1 MIKESIKF
9 IRVREVHVP
18 TRANAGDA
26 GIDFY
31 IPTDLKLKDLLS
43 CNAKSGVSIDYRGN
57 IKRVLP
63 DKVSVIDDSDKDQIK
78 SFIIGPH
85 TTLVIPSGIRAI
97 IEPLDS
103 ELHLD
108 DKSGKASGL
117 NIHLYGGVID
127 SGYIGEIH
135 FVIEN
140 TTINQVEINA
150 GDKICQAIHRPIYLD
165 VPEEIT
171 LEEFRVLAEA
181 KKQQSGRGD
190 AGMGSGKETL

>member
-1 MIKESIKF
+1 MKESIKF

-31 IPTDLKLKDLLS
+31 IPTNLSLKHLLP
-43 CNAKSGVSIDYRGN
+43 CNAASRVSINYSGN
-57 IKRVLP
+57 TKQVLH
-63 DKVSVIDDSDKDQIK
+63 DKVSVIDDPGKDQIK
-78 SFIIGPH
+78 SFILGPH
-85 TTLVIPSGIRAI
+85 TTLVIPSGIQAI

-117 NIHLYGGVID
+117 NIHIYGGVID
-127 SGYIGEIH
+127 SGYVGEIH

-140 TTINQVEINA
+140 TTSHQVEIKA
-150 GDKICQAIHRPIYLD
+150 GDKVCQAIHRPIYLD
-165 VPEEIT
+165 IPEEIT
-171 LEEFRVLAEA
+171 PEEFKVLSEA

>member
-1 MIKESIKF
+1 MKESIKF

-31 IPTDLKLKDLLS
+31 IPTNLSLKHLLP
-43 CNAKSGVSIDYRGN
+43 CNATSRVNINYMGN
-57 IKRVLP
+57 TKQVLH
-63 DKVSVIDDSDKDQIK
+63 DKVSVIDDPGKDQIK
-78 SFIIGPH
+78 SFILGPH
-85 TTLVIPSGIRAI
+85 TTIVIPSGIRAI

-127 SGYIGEIH
+127 SGYVGEIH

-171 LEEFRVLAEA
+171 LEKFRVLAEA

>member
-1 MIKESIKF
+1 MKESIKF

-31 IPTDLKLKDLLS
+31 IPTNLNLKDLLP
-43 CNAKSGVSIDYRGN
+43 CNANSRFSIDYRGN
-57 IKRVLP
+57 IKQVP
-63 DKVSVIDDSDKDQIK
+63 NDKVSVIDDSDKDQIK

-103 ELHLD
+103 ELHFD

-117 NIHLYGGVID
+117 NIHIYGGVID
-127 SGYIGEIH
+127 SGYTGEMH

-140 TTINQVEINA
+140 TTSHQVEIKA

-165 VPEEIT
+165 TPEEIT
-171 LEEFRVLAEA
+171 LEKFRVLAEA

>member
-1 MIKESIKF
+1 MKESIKF

-31 IPTDLKLKDLLS
+31 IPTNLSLKHLLP
-43 CNAKSGVSIDYRGN
+43 CNAASRVIINYMGN
-57 IKRVLP
+57 TKQVLH
-63 DKVSVIDDSDKDQIK
+63 DKVSVIDDPGKDQIK

-85 TTLVIPSGIRAI
+85 TTLVIPSGIQAI

-103 ELHLD
+103 ELHFD

-117 NIHLYGGVID
+117 NIHVYGGVID
-127 SGYIGEIH
+127 SGYTGEMH

-140 TTINQVEINA
+140 TTSHQVEIKA

-165 VPEEIT
+165 IPEEIIP
-171 LEEFRVLAEA
+171 EEFKVLAEA

>member
-1 MIKESIKF
+1 MEASIKF

-31 IPTDLKLKDLLS
+31 VPTDLTLQHLLL
-43 CNAKSGVSIDYRGN
+43 CNSKSKVGINYMGN
-57 IKRVLP
+57 DKPILH
-63 DKVSVIDDSDKDQIK
+63 DKVSLIDDPGKNQIK
-78 SFIIGPH
+78 AFILGPH
-85 TTLVIPSGIRAI
+85 TTLVIPSGIKAI
-97 IEPLDS
+97 IEPLAS
-103 ELHLD
+103 ELHFD

-117 NIHLYGGVID
+117 NIHVYGGVID
-127 SGYIGEIH
+127 SGYTGEMH

-140 TTINQVEINA
+140 TTSHQVEIQA
-150 GDKICQAIHRPIYLD
+150 GDKICQAIHRPIYLAQ
-165 VPEEIT
+165 PEEIT
-171 LEEFRVLAEA
+171 EEEFKVLSEA

>member
-1 MIKESIKF
+1 MKESIKF

-31 IPTDLKLKDLLS
+31 IPTNLNLQHLLP
-43 CNAKSGVSIDYRGN
+43 CNTKSMVSINYMGN
-57 IKRVLP
+57 TKQVLH
-63 DKVSVIDDSDKDQIK
+63 DKVSVIDDPGKDQIK
-78 SFIIGPH
+78 SFILGPH
-85 TTLVIPSGIRAI
+85 TTLVIPSGIQAI

-103 ELHLD
+103 ELHFD

-117 NIHLYGGVID
+117 NIHVYGGVID
-127 SGYIGEIH
+127 SGYTGEMH

-140 TTINQVEINA
+140 TTSHQVEIKA

-165 VPEEIT
+165 IPEEIT
-171 LEEFRVLAEA
+171 PEEFKVLAEA

>member
-1 MIKESIKF
+1 MKESIKF

-31 IPTDLKLKDLLS
+31 IPTNLSLKHLLP
-43 CNAKSGVSIDYRGN
+43 CNAASRVSINYMGN
-57 IKRVLP
+57 TKQVLH
-63 DKVSVIDDSDKDQIK
+63 DKVSVIDDPGKDQIK
-78 SFIIGPH
+78 SFILGPH

-103 ELHLD
+103 ELHFD

-117 NIHLYGGVID
+117 NIHVYGGVID
-127 SGYIGEIH
+127 SGYTGEMH

-140 TTINQVEINA
+140 TTSHQVEIKA

-165 VPEEIT
+165 IPEEIT
-171 LEEFRVLAEA
+171 PEEFKLLAEA

>member
-1 MIKESIKF
+1 MKESIKF
-9 IRVREVHVP
+9 LRVREVHVP

-31 IPTDLKLKDLLS
+31 IPTNLNLQHLLP
-43 CNAKSGVSIDYRGN
+43 CNTKSRVSINYMGN
-57 IKRVLP
+57 IKQVLH
-63 DKVSVIDDSDKDQIK
+63 DRVSVIDDPGKDQIK

-85 TTLVIPSGIRAI
+85 TTLVIPSGIQAI

-103 ELHLD
+103 ELHFD

-117 NIHLYGGVID
+117 NIHVYGGVID
-127 SGYIGEIH
+127 SGYTGEMH

-140 TTINQVEINA
+140 TTSHQVEIKA
-150 GDKICQAIHRPIYLD
+150 SDKICQAIHRPIYLD
-165 VPEEIT
+165 IPEEIT
-171 LEEFRVLAEA
+171 PEEFKVLAEA
-181 KKQQSGRGD
+181 KKKQSGRGD

>member
-1 MIKESIKF
+1 MKESIKF
-9 IRVREVHVP
+9 LRVREVHVP

-31 IPTDLKLKDLLS
+31 IPTNLNLQHLLP
-43 CNAKSGVSIDYRGN
+43 CNTKSRVSINYMGN
-57 IKRVLP
+57 TKQVLH
-63 DKVSVIDDSDKDQIK
+63 DKVSVIDDPGKDQIK

-85 TTLVIPSGIRAI
+85 TTLVIPSGIQAI

-103 ELHLD
+103 ELHFD

-117 NIHLYGGVID
+117 NIHVYGGVID
-127 SGYIGEIH
+127 SGYTGEMH

-140 TTINQVEINA
+140 TTSHQVEIKA

-165 VPEEIT
+165 IPEEIT
-171 LEEFRVLAEA
+171 PEEFKVLAEA
-181 KKQQSGRGD
+181 KKKQSGRGD

>member
-1 MIKESIKF
+1 MKESIKF
-9 IRVREVHVP
+9 LRVREVHVP

-31 IPTDLKLKDLLS
+31 IPTNLNLQHLLP
-43 CNAKSGVSIDYRGN
+43 CNTKSRVSINYMGN
-57 IKRVLP
+57 IKQVLH
-63 DKVSVIDDSDKDQIK
+63 DRVSVIDDPGKDQIN

-85 TTLVIPSGIRAI
+85 TTLVIPSGIQAI

-103 ELHLD
+103 ELHFD

-117 NIHLYGGVID
+117 NIHVYGGVID
-127 SGYIGEIH
+127 SGYTGEMH

-140 TTINQVEINA
+140 TTSHQVEIKA

-165 VPEEIT
+165 IPEEIT
-171 LEEFRVLAEA
+171 PEEFKVLSEA
-181 KKQQSGRGD
+181 KKKQSGRGD

>member
-1 MIKESIKF
+1 MKESIKF

-31 IPTDLKLKDLLS
+31 IPTNLSLKHLLP
-43 CNAKSGVSIDYRGN
+43 CNAASRVSINYSGN
-57 IKRVLP
+57 TKQVLH
-63 DKVSVIDDSDKDQIK
+63 DKVSVIDDPGKDQIK
-78 SFIIGPH
+78 SFILGPH

-117 NIHLYGGVID
+117 NIHVYGGVID
-127 SGYIGEIH
+127 SGYTGEMH

-140 TTINQVEINA
+140 TTSHQVEIKA

-165 VPEEIT
+165 IPEEIT
-171 LEEFRVLAEA
+171 YEEFKVLAEA
-181 KKQQSGRGD
+181 KKKQSGRGD

>member
-31 IPTDLKLKDLLS
+31 IPTDLNLKDLLS

-117 NIHLYGGVID
+117 NIHIYGGVID

>member
-1 MIKESIKF
+1 MKESIKF

-31 IPTDLKLKDLLS
+31 IPTNLSLKHLLP
-43 CNAKSGVSIDYRGN
+43 CNASSRVNINYMGN
-57 IKRVLP
+57 TKQVLH
-63 DKVSVIDDSDKDQIK
+63 DKVSVIDDPGKDQIK
-78 SFIIGPH
+78 SFILGPH
-85 TTLVIPSGIRAI
+85 TTIVIPSGIRAI

-127 SGYIGEIH
+127 SGY
-135 FVIEN
+135 
-140 TTINQVEINA
+140 
-150 GDKICQAIHRPIYLD
+150 
-165 VPEEIT
+165 
-171 LEEFRVLAEA
+171 
-181 KKQQSGRGD
+181 
-190 AGMGSGKETL
+190 

>member
-1 MIKESIKF
+1 MKESIKF

-31 IPTDLKLKDLLS
+31 IPTNLSLKHLLP
-43 CNAKSGVSIDYRGN
+43 CNAASRVSINYSGN
-57 IKRVLP
+57 TNQVLH
-63 DKVSVIDDSDKDQIK
+63 DKVSVIDDPGKDQIK
-78 SFIIGPH
+78 SFILGPH
-85 TTLVIPSGIRAI
+85 TTLVIPSGIQVI

-103 ELHLD
+103 ELHFD

-117 NIHLYGGVID
+117 NIHVYGGVID
-127 SGYIGEIH
+127 SGYTGEMH

-140 TTINQVEINA
+140 TTSHQVEIKA

-165 VPEEIT
+165 IPEEIT
-171 LEEFRVLAEA
+171 SEEFKVLAEA
-181 KKQQSGRGD
+181 KKKQSGRGD

>member
-1 MIKESIKF
+1 MKESIKF
-9 IRVREVHVP
+9 LRVREVHVP

-31 IPTDLKLKDLLS
+31 IPTNLNLQHLLP
-43 CNAKSGVSIDYRGN
+43 CNTKSRVSINYRGN
-57 IKRVLP
+57 IKQVLH
-63 DKVSVIDDSDKDQIK
+63 DKVSVIDDPGKDQIK

-85 TTLVIPSGIRAI
+85 TTLVIPSGIQAI

-103 ELHLD
+103 ELHFD

-117 NIHLYGGVID
+117 NIHVYGGVID
-127 SGYIGEIH
+127 SGYTGEMH

-140 TTINQVEINA
+140 TTSHQVEIKA

-165 VPEEIT
+165 IPEEIT
-171 LEEFRVLAEA
+171 LEEFKVLAEA

>member
-1 MIKESIKF
+1 MKESIKF

-31 IPTDLKLKDLLS
+31 IPTNLNLQHLLP
-43 CNAKSGVSIDYRGN
+43 CNTKSRVSINYMGN
-57 IKRVLP
+57 TKQVLH
-63 DKVSVIDDSDKDQIK
+63 DKVSVIDDPGKDQIK
-78 SFIIGPH
+78 SFILGPH
-85 TTLVIPSGIRAI
+85 TTLVIPSGIQAI

-103 ELHLD
+103 ELHFD

-117 NIHLYGGVID
+117 NIHVYGGVID
-127 SGYIGEIH
+127 SGYTGEMH

-140 TTINQVEINA
+140 TTSHQVEIKA

-165 VPEEIT
+165 IPEEIT
-171 LEEFRVLAEA
+171 PEEFKVLAEA

>member
-1 MIKESIKF
+1 MKESIKF
-9 IRVREVHVP
+9 LRVREVHVP

-31 IPTDLKLKDLLS
+31 IPTNLNLQHLLP
-43 CNAKSGVSIDYRGN
+43 CNTKSRVSINYMGN
-57 IKRVLP
+57 TKQVLH
-63 DKVSVIDDSDKDQIK
+63 DKVSVIDDPGKDQIK

-85 TTLVIPSGIRAI
+85 TTLVIPSGIQAI

-103 ELHLD
+103 ELHFD

-117 NIHLYGGVID
+117 NIHVYGGVID
-127 SGYIGEIH
+127 SGYTGEMH

-140 TTINQVEINA
+140 TTSHQVEIKA

-165 VPEEIT
+165 IPEEIT
-171 LEEFRVLAEA
+171 PEEFKVLAEA

>member
-1 MIKESIKF
+1 MKESIKF

-31 IPTDLKLKDLLS
+31 IPTNLNLQHLLP
-43 CNAKSGVSIDYRGN
+43 CNTKSRVSINYMGN
-57 IKRVLP
+57 TKQVLH
-63 DKVSVIDDSDKDQIK
+63 DKVSVIDDPGKDQIK

-85 TTLVIPSGIRAI
+85 TTLVIPSGIQAI

-103 ELHLD
+103 ELHFD

-117 NIHLYGGVID
+117 NIHVYGGVID
-127 SGYIGEIH
+127 SGYTGEMH

-140 TTINQVEINA
+140 TTSHQVEIKA

-165 VPEEIT
+165 IPEEIT
-171 LEEFRVLAEA
+171 HDEFKVLAEA
-181 KKQQSGRGD
+181 KKKQSGRGD

>member
-1 MIKESIKF
+1 MKESIKF
-9 IRVREVHVP
+9 LRVREVHVP

-31 IPTDLKLKDLLS
+31 IPTNLNLQHLLP
-43 CNAKSGVSIDYRGN
+43 CNTKSMVSINYMGN
-57 IKRVLP
+57 IKQVLH
-63 DKVSVIDDSDKDQIK
+63 DRVSVIDDPGKDQIK

-85 TTLVIPSGIRAI
+85 TTLVIPSGIQAI

-103 ELHLD
+103 ELHFD

-117 NIHLYGGVID
+117 NIHVYGGVID
-127 SGYIGEIH
+127 SGYTGEMH

-140 TTINQVEINA
+140 TTSHQVEIKA

-165 VPEEIT
+165 IPEEIT
-171 LEEFRVLAEA
+171 PEEFKVLAEA
-181 KKQQSGRGD
+181 KKKQSGRGD

>member
-1 MIKESIKF
+1 MKESIKF
-9 IRVREVHVP
+9 LRVREVHVP

-31 IPTDLKLKDLLS
+31 IPTNLNLQHLLP
-43 CNAKSGVSIDYRGN
+43 CNTKSRVSINYMGN
-57 IKRVLP
+57 IKQVLH
-63 DKVSVIDDSDKDQIK
+63 DRVSVIDDPGKDQIK

-85 TTLVIPSGIRAI
+85 TTLVIPSGIQAI

-103 ELHLD
+103 ELHFD

-117 NIHLYGGVID
+117 NIHVYGGVID
-127 SGYIGEIH
+127 SGYTGEMH

-140 TTINQVEINA
+140 TTSHQVEIKA

-165 VPEEIT
+165 IPEEIT
-171 LEEFRVLAEA
+171 PEEFKVLAEA
-181 KKQQSGRGD
+181 KKKQSGRGD

>member
-1 MIKESIKF
+1 MKESIKF

-31 IPTDLKLKDLLS
+31 IPTNLSLKHLLP
-43 CNAKSGVSIDYRGN
+43 CNAASRVSINYSGN
-57 IKRVLP
+57 TKQVLH
-63 DKVSVIDDSDKDQIK
+63 DKVSVIDDPGKDQIK

-85 TTLVIPSGIRAI
+85 TTLVIPSGIQAI

-103 ELHLD
+103 ELHFD

-117 NIHLYGGVID
+117 NIHVYGGVID
-127 SGYIGEIH
+127 SGYTGEMH

-140 TTINQVEINA
+140 TTSHQVEIKA

-165 VPEEIT
+165 IPEEIT
-171 LEEFRVLAEA
+171 SEEFKVLAEA

>member
-1 MIKESIKF
+1 MKESIKF

-31 IPTDLKLKDLLS
+31 IPTNLSLKHLLP
-43 CNAKSGVSIDYRGN
+43 CNSSSRVSINYMGN
-57 IKRVLP
+57 TKQVLH
-63 DKVSVIDDSDKDQIK
+63 DKVSVIDDPGKDQIK
-78 SFIIGPH
+78 SFILGPH
-85 TTLVIPSGIRAI
+85 TTIVIPSGIRAI

-127 SGYIGEIH
+127 SGYVGEIH

-140 TTINQVEINA
+140 TTSHQVEIKA

-165 VPEEIT
+165 IPEEIT
-171 LEEFRVLAEA
+171 PEEFKVLAEA

>member
-1 MIKESIKF
+1 MKESIKF

-31 IPTDLKLKDLLS
+31 IPTNLNLQHLLP
-43 CNAKSGVSIDYRGN
+43 CNTKSRVSINYMGN
-57 IKRVLP
+57 TKQVLH
-63 DKVSVIDDSDKDQIK
+63 DKVSVIDDPGKDQIK
-78 SFIIGPH
+78 SFILGPH
-85 TTLVIPSGIRAI
+85 TTLVIPSGIQAI

-103 ELHLD
+103 ELHFD

-117 NIHLYGGVID
+117 NIHVYGGVID
-127 SGYIGEIH
+127 SGYTGEMH

-140 TTINQVEINA
+140 TTSHQVEIKA

-165 VPEEIT
+165 IPEEIT
-171 LEEFRVLAEA
+171 PEEFKVLAEA

-190 AGMGSGKETL
+190 AGMGSAKEKF

>member
-1 MIKESIKF
+1 MKESIKF

-31 IPTDLKLKDLLS
+31 IPTNLSLKHLLP
-43 CNAKSGVSIDYRGN
+43 CNAASRVSINYSGN
-57 IKRVLP
+57 TKQVLH
-63 DKVSVIDDSDKDQIK
+63 DKVSVIDDPGKDQIK
-78 SFIIGPH
+78 SFILGPH
-85 TTLVIPSGIRAI
+85 TTLVIPSGIQAI

-127 SGYIGEIH
+127 SGYTGEMH

-140 TTINQVEINA
+140 TTSHQVEIKA

-165 VPEEIT
+165 TPEEIT

>member
-1 MIKESIKF
+1 MKESIKF
-9 IRVREVHVP
+9 LRVREVHVP

-31 IPTDLKLKDLLS
+31 IPTNLNLQHLLP
-43 CNAKSGVSIDYRGN
+43 CNTKSRVSINYMGN
-57 IKRVLP
+57 IKQVLH
-63 DKVSVIDDSDKDQIK
+63 DKVSVIDDPGKDQIK

-85 TTLVIPSGIRAI
+85 TTLVIPSGIQAI

-103 ELHLD
+103 ELHFD

-117 NIHLYGGVID
+117 NIHVYGGVID
-127 SGYIGEIH
+127 SGYTGEMH

-140 TTINQVEINA
+140 TTSHQVEIKA

-165 VPEEIT
+165 IPEEIT
-171 LEEFRVLAEA
+171 PEEFKVLAEA
-181 KKQQSGRGD
+181 KKKQSGRGD

>member
-1 MIKESIKF
+1 MKESIKF

-31 IPTDLKLKDLLS
+31 IPTNLNLQHLLP
-43 CNAKSGVSIDYRGN
+43 CNTKSRVSINYMGN
-57 IKRVLP
+57 TKQVLH
-63 DKVSVIDDSDKDQIK
+63 DKVSVIDDPGKDQIK
-78 SFIIGPH
+78 SFILGPH
-85 TTLVIPSGIRAI
+85 TTLVIPSGIQAI

-103 ELHLD
+103 ELHFD

-117 NIHLYGGVID
+117 NIHVYGGVID
-127 SGYIGEIH
+127 SGYTGEMH

-140 TTINQVEINA
+140 TTSHQVEIKA

-165 VPEEIT
+165 IPEEIT
-171 LEEFRVLAEA
+171 PEEFKVLSDA

>member
-1 MIKESIKF
+1 MKESIKF
-9 IRVREVHVP
+9 LRVREVHVP

-31 IPTDLKLKDLLS
+31 IPTNLNLQHLLP
-43 CNAKSGVSIDYRGN
+43 CNTKSRVSINYMGN
-57 IKRVLP
+57 TKQVLH
-63 DKVSVIDDSDKDQIK
+63 DKVSVIEDPGKDQIK

-85 TTLVIPSGIRAI
+85 TTLVIPSGIQAI

-103 ELHLD
+103 ELHFD

-117 NIHLYGGVID
+117 NIHVYGGVID
-127 SGYIGEIH
+127 SGYTGEMH

-140 TTINQVEINA
+140 TTSHQVEIKA

-165 VPEEIT
+165 IPEEIT
-171 LEEFRVLAEA
+171 PEEFKVLAEA
-181 KKQQSGRGD
+181 KKKQSGRGD

>member
-1 MIKESIKF
+1 MEASIKF

-31 IPTDLKLKDLLS
+31 IPTDLTIQQLQL
-43 CNAKSGVSIDYRGN
+43 CNTKNQTSINYMGN
-57 IKRVLP
+57 DKPILH
-63 DKVSVIDDSDKDQIK
+63 DKVSLIDEPGNDTIK
-78 SFIIGPH
+78 GIILGPH
-85 TTLVIPSGIRAI
+85 TTLVIPSGIQAI
-97 IEPLDS
+97 IEPFAS
-103 ELHLD
+103 ELHFD

-117 NIHLYGGVID
+117 NIHVYGGVID
-127 SGYIGEIH
+127 SGYTGEMH

-140 TTINQVEINA
+140 TTSHQVEIKP
-150 GDKICQAIHRPIYLD
+150 GDKICQAIHRPIYLAQ
-165 VPEEIT
+165 PEEIT
-171 LEEFRVLAEA
+171 KEEFKNLAEA